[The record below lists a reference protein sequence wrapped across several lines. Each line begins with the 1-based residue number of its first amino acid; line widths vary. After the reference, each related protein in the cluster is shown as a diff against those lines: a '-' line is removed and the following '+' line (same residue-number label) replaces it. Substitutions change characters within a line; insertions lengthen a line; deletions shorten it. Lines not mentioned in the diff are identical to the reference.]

1 MTFSGNN
8 KNFFS
13 YIFGIYL
20 FKNKLMKI
28 TQNFILYRKIFFGLE
43 TLFIESLNYYNALK
57 ENSSFLSKELYL
69 FISLIFAIFF
79 TSVFIIS

>member
-1 MTFSGNN
+1 
-8 KNFFS
+8 
-13 YIFGIYL
+13 
-20 FKNKLMKI
+20 MKI
-28 TQNFILYRKIFFGLE
+28 AQNFMLYRKIFFGLE